1 LFVLTIAVKPY
12 GVLLFPVLL
21 VQRQWAPIVAAGI
34 GMMLLF
40 LLPMPLYGFA
50 GTIDLHL
57 RWLQTVRETTAP
69 NLLNPDNVSLASM
82 YAKWLG
88 AGSLSVTLATLSTF
102 VLVGVVAMVF
112 LRRRF
117 VSYPAGLEGSL
128 LLLLIPLLSPQGWD
142 YVLLIATPAI
152 VYLANYLDKLPG
164 VWGGLTIAA
173 GLTIGLSLFDVLGR
187 AAYAAFMGAAVVSVC
202 ALVLGAALT
211 VLRLRAVA

>member
-1 LFVLTIAVKPY
+1 
-12 GVLLFPVLL
+12 
-21 VQRQWAPIVAAGI
+21 
-34 GMMLLF
+34 
-40 LLPMPLYGFA
+40 
-50 GTIDLHL
+50 
-57 RWLQTVRETTAP
+57 
-69 NLLNPDNVSLASM
+69 
-82 YAKWLG
+82 
-88 AGSLSVTLATLSTF
+88 
-102 VLVGVVAMVF
+102 MVF